1 MLFGADC
8 QKILDDQETV
18 ANRID
23 MFPRTRKN
31 GNMDARHKFC
41 TGKGKDVL
49 PFNSC
54 HVETVCLLSNR
65 KQKPDSY
72 VKLSLNMEDY
82 YRIKDAEK
90 EQ

>member
-8 QKILDDQETV
+8 QRILDDQETV

-54 HVETVCLLSNR
+54 HVETVVLLSK
-65 KQKPDSY
+65 KQSEYQSY
-72 VKLSLNMEDY
+72 IEIGIDADEY
-82 YRIKDAEK
+82 YRIKDK
-90 EQ
+90 